1 TSRRSR
7 RLRGGRGIRIPR
19 RGSCALR
26 VIVGIVEWFCQEWRR
41 APHRTL
47 FQDRYTGLGNGEM
60 QVRPLQKAKI
70 SGTVTDVMKARPYVH
85 IDMKRFLAAILL
97 LVPCAGVRAATF
109 IVADDRTLVQA
120 SRAIVVATAGES
132 HSRWAPGGWIETVTS
147 MHVDEAIKGD
157 VGATIEVVELGGVV
171 GDAGYMVAG
180 SPRYAAGE
188 RVLLFLEK
196 NDRGDFVTKNMTVGK
211 FAFGRDARGRRLL
224 VRDSGEVVGWDL
236 DGAPH
241 RERTRDADGFLTFV
255 RATARGEE

>member
-1 TSRRSR
+1 GEGHAHRSE
-7 RLRGGRGIRIPR
+7 
-19 RGSCALR
+19 
-26 VIVGIVEWFCQEWRR
+26 IVGIVEWFCQEWQRS
-41 APHRTL
+41 PHRNL
-47 FQDRYTGLGNGEM
+47 FQDRHTVLDNVEM

-157 VGATIEVVELGGVV
+157 AGATIEVVELGGSR
-171 GDAGYMVAG
+171 GARDHL
-180 SPRYAAGE
+180 AAGPP
-188 RVLLFLEK
+188 RS
-196 NDRGDFVTKNMTVGK
+196 RPG
-211 FAFGRDARGRRLL
+211 
-224 VRDSGEVVGWDL
+224 
-236 DGAPH
+236 
-241 RERTRDADGFLTFV
+241 
-255 RATARGEE
+255 